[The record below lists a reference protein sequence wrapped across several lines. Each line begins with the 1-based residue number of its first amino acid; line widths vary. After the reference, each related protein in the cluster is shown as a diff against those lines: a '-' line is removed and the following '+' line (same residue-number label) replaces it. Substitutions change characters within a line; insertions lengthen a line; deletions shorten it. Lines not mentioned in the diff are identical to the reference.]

1 MDYTETK
8 DIVQDICMS
17 YGFKLNE
24 YIDFDKWNPTDTKIV
39 KDYLEEQD
47 EQAFESWYADQ
58 NGLV

>member
-8 DIVQDICMS
+8 DIVEDICMS

-24 YIDFDKWNPTDTKIV
+24 YIDFDKWNPTDAKIV

-47 EQAFESWYADQ
+47 EHNFESWYADQ
-58 NGLV
+58 A